1 MGLISL
7 LISLAAEKSLS
18 SPYWQFNF
26 AFGHY
31 MKMVRQQNFHRK
43 VTGTLLPILLLA
55 IPVSLTYLALSLV
68 EDSVLNLVLSTAI
81 LIICF
86 GCVKTRDTYK
96 CFLQSAFKGELT
108 TCDLHYQQLLTDKSL
123 PNYGF
128 GQTLIWLNYRYYI
141 SVMMYFVVFG
151 AAGAVFYRLLCSL
164 DEQQHRLK
172 NKDPESA
179 AITDVYARVLFWA
192 DWLPVRLASFGLM
205 IVGHFS
211 KAFPVWLENIT
222 EINKAPQ
229 CILID
234 VAQKAEDIMVDDEDC
249 TAEPCLLVK
258 LAKRNVLLWFA
269 IIAVLTLTGT
279 IY

>member
-18 SPYWQFNF
+18 SPFWQFNY

-31 MKMVRQQNFHRK
+31 MSVVKKQDFHNK
-43 VTGTLLPILLLA
+43 VTGVLLPIILLA
-55 IPVSLTYLALSLV
+55 VPVALTYLALSFVQDGLLHLV
-68 EDSVLNLVLSTAI
+68 VSTAI

-108 TCDLHYQQLLTDKSL
+108 TCDLHYQQLISDKSL
-123 PNYGF
+123 PDHGF
-128 GQTLIWLNYRYYI
+128 GQTLVWLNYRYYI

-164 DEQQHRLK
+164 DEQQHRLTEQE
-172 NKDPESA
+172 PESA
-179 AITDVYARVLFWA
+179 AITDVYSKLLFIA

-211 KAFPVWLENIT
+211 KAFPVWIDNFFQFS
-222 EINKAPQ
+222 KAPQ
-229 CILID
+229 CVLID
-234 VAQKAEDIMVDDEDC
+234 VAQQAEDIMVDDKDC

-269 IIAVLTLTGT
+269 VIAILTLSGV
-279 IY
+279 IS